1 MVYGHLWREVLL
13 LMKNVD
19 YHLPRILLMMIV
31 EMELDVE
38 KSHPMRLLNDPKNLH
53 VFVVAAVVVV
63 VVVVV
68 VVLVHAEIK
77 YKTSEEKYFFCFT

>member
-1 MVYGHLWREVLL
+1 MVYGHSWREVLL
-13 LMKNVD
+13 LMKYVD
-19 YHLPRILLMMIV
+19 YHLPRILMMMIV

-53 VFVVAAVVVV
+53 VFAVAVVVV
-63 VVVVV
+63 VAV

-77 YKTSEEKYFFCFT
+77 YKNSEEKYFFCFT